1 MVSSI
6 HFADLNESIGKVFRF
21 NQGAFDVNEERQTV
35 EKDGL
40 HYQCELRIGKFF
52 IVNVLAFSVPVGN
65 VLSAV
70 PDLVG

>member
-1 MVSSI
+1 MVPLF
-6 HFADLNESIGKVFRF
+6 HACLAENPRVCGF

-40 HYQCELRIGKFF
+40 HYQCELRKGKFF

-65 VLSAV
+65 DLSAV